1 MLEKVTVKAK
11 FTNLTAN
18 DGKTTL
24 KFTLDPESVAKS
36 PELIAMNNKTVNL
49 DIYGDQTV
57 LFVDSD
63 TGEYLDDGPVE
74 DADAEP
80 IEDEQED
87 EDDAFGPYEL
97 PPAAVDC
104 EDAA

>member
-63 TGEYLDDGPVE
+63 TGEYLDDDVPVE
-74 DADAEP
+74 DVEAEP
-80 IEDEQED
+80 EEDEPND
-87 EDDAFGPYEL
+87 NGPYEL
-97 PPAAVDC
+97 PPAAV